1 MKTFIETVREEEKPE
16 APIGIPTFSEAI
28 SQKEETEEVKEGF
41 TGKDAVS
48 KSFELLHGL
57 QLELQKTEK
66 DLLTMRD
73 EYLSYEKG
81 SEDRKKIEPK
91 MLDLGKKKKDLEKK
105 IQDADIASQR
115 AIANDDT
122 EFEDLDIF

>member
-1 MKTFIETVREEEKPE
+1 MKTFIETVREEVAPE
-16 APIGIPTFSEAI
+16 LPKGIPTFSEAI
-28 SQKEETEEVKEGF
+28 KQKEKVEEGF

-66 DLLTMRD
+66 ELLTMRD

-81 SEDRKKIEPK
+81 SEDRKGLEPK

-105 IQDADIASQR
+105 IQDADVASQR

>member
-1 MKTFIETVREEEKPE
+1 MKTFIETVRKEE

-28 SQKEETEEVKEGF
+28 KQKEETESVEEGF

>member
-16 APIGIPTFSEAI
+16 APVGIPTFSEVI
-28 SQKEETEEVKEGF
+28 KQVEKTEEVEEGF
-41 TGKDAVS
+41 NGKDAVS

-66 DLLTMRD
+66 ELLTMRD
-73 EYLSYEKG
+73 QYLSYEKG
-81 SEDRKKIEPK
+81 SEDRKKLEPK

-105 IQDADIASQR
+105 IQDADVASQR
-115 AIANDDT
+115 AIANDDA
-122 EFEDLDIF
+122 EIEDLDIF